1 MSTVAEL
8 ARLKRSISE
17 LTSAIAIKGPRADS
31 DRRALKSEIE
41 QCVQRLDELRNRI

>member
-8 ARLKRSISE
+8 AKLKRSISE
-17 LTSAIAIKGPRADS
+17 LASAISAKGPRVDADK
-31 DRRALKSEIE
+31 RALKSEIE